1 MMDRWAQGD
10 TVGFVDIDA
19 ADITLFDDIA
29 ARRRIDGVA
38 ELRKYLASFQGKT
51 LPTQY
56 VVVDPQVRID
66 GDFAVLKFRYE
77 PRSTDRNSFLRWQ
90 ASSVYR
96 RIAGE
101 WRIVHAHWSIV
112 EES

>member
-1 MMDRWAQGD
+1 MDRWAQGD
-10 TVGFVDIDA
+10 TVEFVDIDA
-19 ADITLFDDIA
+19 DGVNHFDDIA
-29 ARRRIDGVA
+29 ARRRIGGIA
-38 ELRKYLASFQGKT
+38 ELREYLASFQGKT
-51 LPTQY
+51 LPNRY
-56 VVVDPQVRID
+56 EVVDPQVRID

-77 PRSTDRNSFLRWQ
+77 PRLTDGKAFMRWK

-101 WRIVHAHWSIV
+101 WRIVHAHWSVV